1 MPAMVLA
8 ALPPGTCTLSASALC
23 NSWAR
28 NSSIKV
34 MAPLAMPWSSRNWSS
49 TAAITSMIALPKPAT
64 SYFCGMI
71 SPNSAISES
80 HYGTDALFASL
91 ARAAR
96 LIFDPAFA
104 GIVVKALL
112 LTILLFAAALALTE
126 FGLAYLPVLGN
137 PLVNR
142 VLEWLAPLLFVF
154 GGVIVGPPVAALFA
168 SLFLDQVAERIEAR
182 DYPGWPARSTSFA
195 TTLRAGLKLAALII
209 GVNLVLLPF
218 DIGLPGLGELLSL
231 AANGW
236 LLGREY
242 FELAALRHI
251 ALDAATEVR
260 RANGG
265 VIWLAGALIA
275 LASMVPLLNLVAP
288 LFGTALMVHLFHRMR
303 RASDA

>member
-1 MPAMVLA
+1 M
-8 ALPPGTCTLSASALC
+8 
-23 NSWAR
+23 
-28 NSSIKV
+28 
-34 MAPLAMPWSSRNWSS
+34 
-49 TAAITSMIALPKPAT
+49 
-64 SYFCGMI
+64 
-71 SPNSAISES
+71 
-80 HYGTDALFASL
+80 FASL

-104 GIVVKALL
+104 GIVVKSLL

-126 FGLAYLPVLGN
+126 VGLAYLPVLGN

-154 GGVIVGPPVAALFA
+154 GGVLVGPPVAALFA

-182 DYPGWPARSTSFA
+182 DYPSWPARSPSFA
-195 TTLRAGLKLAALII
+195 TILRAGLKLAVLII

-251 ALDAATEVR
+251 ALDAATEAR
-260 RANGG
+260 RANSG

-288 LFGTALMVHLFHRMR
+288 LLGTALMVHLFHRMR
-303 RASDA
+303 RVSDA